1 MNPHLSL
8 YRQQQV
14 QHDAQQ
20 ASPIHLVVML
30 YDKAIALL
38 RQSLLHLKRTEL
50 KAKGEALNR
59 VVEILGEL
67 QVALNHEEGGTVAT
81 NLDALYTFA
90 IHSVTEANLRNDEKP
105 LHNVLNVLEELR
117 KGWRELELINM
128 NQKAEESELVG
139 GVTL

>member
-14 QHDAQQ
+14 QHDVQQ

-38 RQSLLHLKRTEL
+38 RQSLLHLQRTEL
-50 KAKGEALNR
+50 KAKGEVLNR

-67 QVALNHEEGGTVAT
+67 QAVLNRDEGGSVAQ
-81 NLDALYTFA
+81 NLNALYTFA
-90 IHSVTEANLRNDEKP
+90 IQSVTEANLRNDAQP
-105 LHNVLNVLEELR
+105 LQSVLSVLEELR
-117 KGWRELELINM
+117 KGWRELEQITM
-128 NQKAEESELVG
+128 KQKTEESELVG
-139 GVTL
+139 EATL

>member
-14 QHDAQQ
+14 QHDVHQ

-30 YDKAIALL
+30 YDKVISLL
-38 RQSLLHLKRTEL
+38 RQSLLHLQRKEL
-50 KAKGEALNR
+50 KEKGSALNR

-67 QVALNHEEGGTVAT
+67 QIVLNHEEGGAVAK

-90 IHSVTEANLRNDEKP
+90 IQSVTEANLRNEEKP
-105 LHNVLNVLEELR
+105 LQSVLGVLEELR
-117 KGWRELELINM
+117 KGWRELEQIIMKQNT
-128 NQKAEESELVG
+128 EESELVSG
-139 GVTL
+139 AKQ

>member
-14 QHDAQQ
+14 QHDVQQ

>member
-14 QHDAQQ
+14 QHDVQQ

-38 RQSLLHLKRTEL
+38 RQSLLHLQRSEL
-50 KAKGEALNR
+50 KAKGESLNR

-67 QVALNHEEGGTVAT
+67 QAVLNREEGGSVAK

-90 IHSVTEANLRNDEKP
+90 IQSVTEANFRNDEKP
-105 LHNVLNVLEELR
+105 LQSVLGVLEELR
-117 KGWRELELINM
+117 KGWRELEQITM
-128 NQKAEESELVG
+128 KQKTQESELVG